1 MQTIVHARR
10 ACSARATLLAAFAL
24 SLLLVACG
32 GQDAPRFAP
41 LPSDATVL
49 VIGDS
54 LVAGTGA
61 PRGSGWPE
69 GLAARTDWKVVNGGV
84 PGDTSA
90 DALRRLDGL
99 LARHRPQAVI
109 IAVGGNDFLR
119 NVPLA
124 DTRSNLEAMIRQSRA
139 EAEHVA
145 LVAIPAKSLGAVL
158 GGSLSDHEVYAALA
172 REHGLALVPD
182 AVARVLSREELR
194 ADRIHANARGYA
206 ELAHRIGEALTTQG
220 W

>member
-1 MQTIVHARR
+1 MPLIAQAHREHSPLVM
-10 ACSARATLLAAFAL
+10 LLGVMVLA
-24 SLLLVACG
+24 LLLIACG
-32 GQDAPRFAP
+32 RQDTPRFAP

-124 DTRSNLEAMIRQSRA
+124 DTRSNLEAMIRESRA
-139 EAEHVA
+139 DIEHVA

-182 AVARVLSREELR
+182 AVAEVLSREELR

-206 ELAHRIGEALTTQG
+206 ELARRIGEALTTQG